1 LSKEN
6 SEAILVIVGEGEEK
20 DSLMQLVNH
29 TGLLDKVFFMGYRL
43 DVYDFM
49 NIFDSFIVASEIE
62 GLPMVIL
69 EAMAMKK
76 LIISTPVGG
85 IPEVIKDRETGILIK
100 ERNEDSLFESME
112 YAYKNIDISNKI
124 GNQAREFLDNNRNIE
139 NYVKQLEH
147 IYKILVQFKFKAP
160 VLGGF

>member
-1 LSKEN
+1 
-6 SEAILVIVGEGEEK
+6 
-20 DSLMQLVNH
+20 VNH

-147 IYKILVQFKFKAP
+147 IYKNIGSV
-160 VLGGF
+160 